1 MSLTNYYL
9 NDVLSDFVALGGFL
23 NEGCN
28 SRASFRTRGIDAFK
42 PRYAANAYLTTERG
56 AHGAH
61 RMDLHYDKDTNN
73 VHVAFE
79 LPGLQKE
86 DVSIEVHNNALTVS
100 GERRAHSERND
111 DGYVVR
117 ERQYGK
123 FARTL
128 SLPQGLKVSFRFS
141 AAQADVLTKT
151 FAERGHQSVHGKRS
165 FEHRLPEVIARNRV
179 KEGCDRLKLAE
190 CFAA

>member
-1 MSLTNYYL
+1 M
-9 NDVLSDFVALGGFL
+9 
-23 NEGCN
+23 
-28 SRASFRTRGIDAFK
+28 
-42 PRYAANAYLTTERG
+42 ERG
-56 AHGAH
+56 AHHAH
-61 RMDLHYDKDTNN
+61 RIDVHYDKDTND

-86 DVSIEVHNNALTVS
+86 DVSIEVHNDVLTVS

-117 ERQYGK
+117 ERHYGK

-141 AAQADVLTKT
+141 ATRTDVLIKT
-151 FAERGHQSVHGKRS
+151 FAERGHQSVHGERR
-165 FEHRLPEVIARNRV
+165 FDHRLPEVNARNRA
-179 KEGCDRLKLAE
+179 KEGCDRLKHTHD
-190 CFAA
+190 